1 MPKPLSCF
9 SAYCARHLA
18 PVGNYS
24 TVTECVYSNNLTPG
38 SLLTPA
44 KWAISLER
52 QDRYGFFRVHK
63 RGKPHLTQSGGLT
76 PITLDSQTWNP
87 GDPIGLLLEDNLED
101 ILLDIEGQHLRF
113 QKDNAFEGLETCHC
127 RKALGFVGGGRYS
140 SRSGTTPNSVRS
152 TGSWPIGNSF
162 IYWRKER
169 PGDHLS

>member
-1 MPKPLSCF
+1 MSPKQHSSKEQRLEQM
-9 SAYCARHLA
+9 L
-18 PVGNYS
+18 
-24 TVTECVYSNNLTPG
+24 VYSNNLTPG

-113 QKDNAFEGLETCHC
+113 QKDNALEG
-127 RKALGFVGGGRYS
+127 ALAAMK
-140 SRSGTTPNSVRS
+140 PA
-152 TGSWPIGNSF
+152 
-162 IYWRKER
+162 
-169 PGDHLS
+169 